1 MGERVVLKFKAQYN
15 LLIISHLPKIFSSIL
30 FIESEKELSIDFSPK
45 TKLLIILKFFGSFQ
59 LTYLIDLLK
68 EIFS

>member
-1 MGERVVLKFKAQYN
+1 MKSQRMGERVVLKFKAQYN
-15 LLIISHLPKIFSSIL
+15 LLIFFSIL

-45 TKLLIILKFFGSFQ
+45 TKLLIILKLFGSFQ